1 MKKIISYLLFFI
13 ESALVLLKIMNLVLV
28 CMEGLWF
35 LYEDEFFNLESDE
48 ASMLWAFGKENF
60 CLNLDPVMDNKI
72 SSLKYEVAIY
82 VPVWLAAYDKP
93 GFTGF

>member
-1 MKKIISYLLFFI
+1 
-13 ESALVLLKIMNLVLV
+13 
-28 CMEGLWF
+28 MEGLWF

-93 GFTGF
+93 GFTGFHYKSFKL